1 MAQQK
6 RIAAFFDFDGTL
18 FSGHFWQGLADYHF
32 KHNKKKASVY
42 VFLIIHLLMSFFCVL
57 ASKMKLIRPEAHKIK
72 WGEDMGFFLKG
83 LSTEEVRKMY
93 GWMVS
98 DYFMPI
104 AKPGTIEILKHHIKE
119 RHVVVIVSGSYRAFL
134 DIIGKELG
142 VKYALGTEVELKRGV
157 HTGRIIKPLC
167 FGRNKAKAISS
178 FIKREKLDIDL
189 EKSYAY
195 ADNISDLSMLEMV
208 GNPAAA
214 YPDKKLLEI
223 ARQRGWRV
231 VG

>member
-18 FSGHFWQGLADYHF
+18 FRGHFWQGLADYHL
-32 KHNKKKASVY
+32 KHNIKKASVY
-42 VFLIIHLLMSFFCVL
+42 TFLVTHLLMSAVFSL
-57 ASKMKLIRPEAHKIK
+57 ASRFKIIRPEAHKIK

-83 LSTEEVRKMY
+83 LSVEEVGKMY

-98 DYFMPI
+98 DYFMPR
-104 AKPGTIEILKHHIKE
+104 AKSETIEILKGHIKQG
-119 RHVVVIVSGSYRAFL
+119 HIVVIVSGSYRNFL
-134 DIIGKELG
+134 DIIGLKLG
-142 VKYALGTEVELKRGV
+142 VGCALGTEVEITDGV
-157 HTGRIIKPLC
+157 HTGKIIKPLC
-167 FGRNKAKAISS
+167 FGKYKARAIEN
-178 FIKREKLDIDL
+178 FIEREKLDIDL

-195 ADNISDLSMLEMV
+195 ADNISDLPMLEMV
-208 GNPAAA
+208 GNPTAA
-214 YPDKKLLEI
+214 YPDKKLLQI